1 MIYQLFSKYYLSNLN
16 PDISYEFFISDINNL
31 KKGGIN
37 MSSPSAPYYY
47 KTDSDT
53 SHWETSCSKNHY
65 KPNSS
70 NWVKIYTKP
79 SAKEQCNECK
89 AKLVIKND

>member
-53 SHWETSCSKNHY
+53 SHWETSCSKTTINRIAQIGL
-65 KPNSS
+65 KFILNQV
-70 NWVKIYTKP
+70 VKNNVTNVKQN
-79 SAKEQCNECK
+79 K
-89 AKLVIKND
+89 